1 MSIKAI
7 DLRRGMGV
15 IWDGHVAVVHSIE
28 HVTKGKGRAYM
39 QIEFKNVKTGQ
50 IVANRFRVDG
60 QVEEAFFDRKS
71 MEYLYSDGGR
81 HVVMD
86 GDSYE
91 QIELPGEL
99 IGEKSVYLTPN
110 IPLQVAFVDG
120 TPISVEMPNT
130 VELKV
135 IDVPP
140 EVKGATATTQLKE
153 ALCEGGARV
162 RVPPFVNNG
171 QLIRVDTRSGEYL
184 GRA

>member
-15 IWDGHVAVVHSIE
+15 IWDGHVTVVHSIE

-50 IVANRFRVDG
+50 IVANRFRVDST
-60 QVEEAFFDRKS
+60 VEEAFFDRKS

-81 HVVMD
+81 HIVMD

-110 IPLQVAFVDG
+110 IALQIAFVDG
-120 TPISVEMPNT
+120 AAISVEMPNT
-130 VELKV
+130 VELRV

-140 EVKGATATTQLKE
+140 EVKGATATTQLKN
-153 ALCEGGARV
+153 ALCEGGAQV
-162 RVPPFVNNG
+162 KVPPFVNNG
-171 QLIRVDTRSGEYL
+171 QLIKVDTRSGEYL